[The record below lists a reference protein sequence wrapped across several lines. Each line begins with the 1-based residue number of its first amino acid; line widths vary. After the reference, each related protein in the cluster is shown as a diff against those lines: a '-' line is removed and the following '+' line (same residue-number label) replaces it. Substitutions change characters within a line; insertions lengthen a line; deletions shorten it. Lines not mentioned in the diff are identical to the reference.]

1 MSDKKKAKKDKK
13 DKKKK
18 DKKLKKAAK
27 KQEKK
32 AKKEKK
38 RQDKKEKKEQARSS
52 SSSSSSSSSAAA
64 TGTTTSSSI
73 FNITND
79 DYFRKGPNFRHWL
92 SQSKQI
98 DFEDLET
105 IKARHYFEQF
115 VELWN
120 TNQLPSAITSL
131 SSTAIR
137 AQPRTKFAWGIET
150 SSKEQFKLDS
160 LHDSISNDTN
170 KRKAGTLGPSGP
182 PTGFNK
188 KSRVSQQKSNP
199 KRDLILAKARAAEAA
214 EEAKMVAFKKAM
226 GLS

>member
-52 SSSSSSSSSAAA
+52 SSSSSSAA